1 MDADDQA
8 KNEAA
13 QREIEKYLAHP
24 YTQQIAQDNATSCD
38 TLLRVIINDDV
49 RDVETL
55 VAHFVAVGHLRGLRQ
70 SADLLKDTLAALKE
84 ELQPPNK

>member
-8 KNEAA
+8 KAESA

-24 YTQQIAQDNATSCD
+24 FTQQINADNQASQD
-38 TLLRVIINDDV
+38 TLLKVIINDDV
-49 RDVETL
+49 KDVETL

-70 SADLLKDTLAALKE
+70 SADLLKDTLEALKE